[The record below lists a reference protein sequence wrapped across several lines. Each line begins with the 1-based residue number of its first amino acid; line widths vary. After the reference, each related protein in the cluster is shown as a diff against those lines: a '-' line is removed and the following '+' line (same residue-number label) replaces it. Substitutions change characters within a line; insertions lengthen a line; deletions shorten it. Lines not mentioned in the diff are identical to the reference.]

1 MGQIACCD
9 ANHAAEGFQAAQ
21 IPDYDEQSEHKRRA
35 PEHKAEGSK
44 LVYRMYEA
52 IMKTTDIIECFAQMT
67 DIAATCTE
75 MNPKFGI
82 TGMLAF
88 NLLDEN
94 RFQCIQYFEGR
105 EEDVSMLIK
114 NISRDIRLKDIRMLH
129 MGTLEHRLVADFS
142 MRFLSLPDFFKQLH
156 SFKDSLERMRRCKS
170 NLQTKKVIQQR
181 HAEQAANLENIY
193 E

>member
-1 MGQIACCD
+1 MR
-9 ANHAAEGFQAAQ
+9 AARF
-21 IPDYDEQSEHKRRA
+21 PNYVEHPVPARRA
-35 PEHKAEGSK
+35 PENHAGNHK

-52 IMKTTDIIECFAQMT
+52 IMKTTDIIVCFEQMT
-67 DIAATCTE
+67 DIAATCKE
-75 MNPKFGI
+75 MNPKYGI

-94 RFQCIQYFEGR
+94 QFQCIQYFEGR
-105 EEDVSMLIK
+105 EEDVAMLIK

-181 HAEQAANLENIY
+181 HAEQAASLEI
-193 E
+193 